1 MGEREDMKKN
11 ILYIAYFF
19 PPLGGSGVQ
28 RTLKFIK
35 YLPMYNKLPLVVTVK
50 EGHNFAYDEE
60 MIKEVPDEVKIYRS
74 NSGESLWLRKQIEG
88 FNKLLVSVKEKLNSK
103 NEKKVNIDGN
113 ISNEEKSSNSNMTI
127 KDRVFQYLEYNYYIP
142 DTKIRWYKNAI
153 NDIVNRVLKEEE
165 VDLIFSTSYPYTD
178 HLIGLEIKKRTNK
191 PWVVDLRDPWVGNKF
206 IYDRYNEKRK
216 EKEKRLEEEVIKYA
230 DKVINVTEDI
240 TKMYVERYPKY
251 KEKFIT
257 ITNGFDITDRV
268 DEKIES
274 DKFIINYSGIVA
286 DGQNPEIFL
295 KAIEEL
301 IKKDNNLKED
311 LLINFT
317 GIIVDKYKNMFENK
331 YIKDNIKINGYAS
344 HNDVLKEM
352 KKASINLL
360 ILPDTEESKGIYTGK
375 IFDYILSEKP
385 ILGIMPLGGVASEL
399 INSKKIGLAV
409 ENNDLDG
416 MKKYIE
422 KIYLEWR
429 DGKDL
434 NTNAISICNEFDR
447 RILTK
452 RLSDVFDEFL

>member
-1 MGEREDMKKN
+1 MKKN

-35 YLPMYNKLPLVVTVK
+35 YLPMYNKLPLVVTVE

-88 FNKLLVSVKEKLNSK
+88 FNKLLISVKKKVNSK
-103 NEKKVNIDGN
+103 NQKKIIANENIINKEKNTDG
-113 ISNEEKSSNSNMTI
+113 NMTI
-127 KDRVFQYLEYNYYIP
+127 KDRIFQYLEYNYYVP

-153 NDIVNRVLKEEE
+153 NDIVNRVLKEEK

-206 IYDRYNEKRK
+206 IYDRYDEKRK
-216 EKEKRLEEEVIKYA
+216 AKEIELEAEVIKYA

-240 TKMYVERYPKY
+240 TNMYIERYPEY

-257 ITNGFDITDRV
+257 ITNGFDI
-268 DEKIES
+268 S
-274 DKFIINYSGIVA
+274 DKVEENIKSKKFIINYSGIVV
-286 DGQNPEIFL
+286 DGQSPEIFL
-295 KAIEEL
+295 KAVEEL
-301 IKKDNNLKED
+301 IIKNSNFKED
-311 LLINFT
+311 LLVNFT
-317 GIIVDKYKNMFENK
+317 GSIIDKYTYLFENEN
-331 YIKDNIKINGYAS
+331 IKDNIKVNGYKP
-344 HNDVLKEM
+344 HDIVLKEM
-352 KKASINLL
+352 KESSINLL
-360 ILPDTEESKGIYTGK
+360 ILPDTEESKGIYSGK

-399 INSKKIGLAV
+399 INSKKIGIAV
-409 ENNDLDG
+409 EYNDLDAIRNF
-416 MKKYIE
+416 IE
-422 KIYLEWR
+422 ETYVSWKN
-429 DGKDL
+429 GTDL
-434 NTNAISICNEFDR
+434 NTSAISICNEFDR
-447 RILTK
+447 ISLTK
-452 RLSDVFDEFL
+452 RLSDVFDELM

>member
-1 MGEREDMKKN
+1 MGEIEDMKKN

-35 YLPMYNKLPLVVTVK
+35 YLPMYNKLPLVVTVE

-88 FNKLLVSVKEKLNSK
+88 FNKLLISVKKKVNSK
-103 NEKKVNIDGN
+103 NQKKIIANENIINKEKNTDG
-113 ISNEEKSSNSNMTI
+113 NMTI
-127 KDRVFQYLEYNYYIP
+127 KDRIFQYLEYNYYVP

-153 NDIVNRVLKEEE
+153 NDIVNRVLKEEK

-206 IYDRYNEKRK
+206 IYDRYDEKRK
-216 EKEKRLEEEVIKYA
+216 AKEIELEAEVIKYA

-240 TKMYVERYPKY
+240 TNMYIERYPEY

-257 ITNGFDITDRV
+257 ITNGFDI
-268 DEKIES
+268 S
-274 DKFIINYSGIVA
+274 DKVEENIKSKKFIINYSGIVV
-286 DGQNPEIFL
+286 DGQSPEIFL
-295 KAIEEL
+295 KAVEEL
-301 IKKDNNLKED
+301 IIKNSNFKED
-311 LLINFT
+311 LLVNFT
-317 GIIVDKYKNMFENK
+317 GSIIDKYTYLFENEN
-331 YIKDNIKINGYAS
+331 IKDNIKVNGYKP
-344 HNDVLKEM
+344 HDIVLKEM
-352 KKASINLL
+352 KESSINLL
-360 ILPDTEESKGIYTGK
+360 ILPDTEESKGIYSGK

-399 INSKKIGLAV
+399 INSKKIGIAV
-409 ENNDLDG
+409 EYNDLDAIRNF
-416 MKKYIE
+416 IE
-422 KIYLEWR
+422 ETYVSWKN
-429 DGKDL
+429 GTDL
-434 NTNAISICNEFDR
+434 NTSAISICNEFDR
-447 RILTK
+447 ISLTK
-452 RLSDVFDEFL
+452 RLSDVFDELM